1 MTDPHRK
8 TTSRRRLLR
17 PAVLAMAVV
26 LAAVTGWFTYRT
38 TFAEAADSGFVTA
51 RVTRGDIQETVLASG
66 ILKPSRLVA
75 VGAQVSGRL
84 VSLEVA
90 LGDKVAQ
97 GGLVAEIDSVNQQNE
112 LRTAEAALA
121 NVRAQRSERRAT
133 LKQAELELARQKKM
147 VAQNAVSQAD
157 YEAAEE

>member
-75 VGAQVSGRL
+75 VCAQVSGRPG
-84 VSLEVA
+84 SLEGA
-90 LGDKVAQ
+90 LGDKVAP
-97 GGLVAEIDSVNQQNE
+97 GGLAAEIDSVNKQHD
-112 LRTAEAALA
+112 LKTGGA
-121 NVRAQRSERRAT
+121 RRRGRVG
-133 LKQAELELARQKKM
+133 QY
-147 VAQNAVSQAD
+147 V
-157 YEAAEE
+157 

>member
-75 VGAQVSGRL
+75 VGARSPAAWVPSRCRL
-84 VSLEVA
+84 A
-90 LGDKVAQ
+90 P
-97 GGLVAEIDSVNQQNE
+97 
-112 LRTAEAALA
+112 
-121 NVRAQRSERRAT
+121 RSRRAGWSPRST
-133 LKQAELELARQKKM
+133 GQEIGRASGGER
-147 VAQNAVSQAD
+147 VSQ
-157 YEAAEE
+157 YGEIRGGAEDRK